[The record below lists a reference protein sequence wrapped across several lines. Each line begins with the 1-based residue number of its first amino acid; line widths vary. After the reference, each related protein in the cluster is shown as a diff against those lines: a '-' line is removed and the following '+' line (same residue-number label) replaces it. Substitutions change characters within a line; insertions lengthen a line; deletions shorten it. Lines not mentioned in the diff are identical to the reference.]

1 MHIDLVV
8 FVRLNRTFVW
18 RVGLL
23 VHAFG
28 SLIQPEDFFAMVSN
42 FSDISFSN
50 VLTPRGVP
58 FRPLVNVTANKQL
71 LRGADLYSYDV
82 RTPVSWTDVGEI
94 ETKVSRTLQEMPVL
108 GKYALSEN
116 IVLFLLLHNL

>member
-1 MHIDLVV
+1 
-8 FVRLNRTFVW
+8 
-18 RVGLL
+18 
-23 VHAFG
+23 
-28 SLIQPEDFFAMVSN
+28 MVSN